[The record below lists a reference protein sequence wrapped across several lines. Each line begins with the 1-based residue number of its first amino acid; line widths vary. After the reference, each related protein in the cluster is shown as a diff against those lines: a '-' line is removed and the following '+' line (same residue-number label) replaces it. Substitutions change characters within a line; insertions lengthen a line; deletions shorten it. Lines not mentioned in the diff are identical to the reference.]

1 MFRFLVIA
9 LLVAMTQAYA
19 GARGRPHRQTI
30 RSDAARPRV
39 HVSFAALHTLARH
52 FIYAH
57 ELTHVPLL
65 RLLLQA
71 RRC

>member
-30 RSDAARPRV
+30 RADAASSRV
-39 HVSFAALHTLARH
+39 RVSFAALRTLPRNL
-52 FIYAH
+52 F
-57 ELTHVPLL
+57 TRMSSRNVPLL
-65 RLLLQA
+65 RILLQV

>member
-30 RSDAARPRV
+30 RADAARSRV
-39 HVSFAALHTLARH
+39 RVSFAALRTLPRH
-52 FIYAH
+52 
-57 ELTHVPLL
+57 LL
-65 RLLLQA
+65 R
-71 RRC
+71 RSI